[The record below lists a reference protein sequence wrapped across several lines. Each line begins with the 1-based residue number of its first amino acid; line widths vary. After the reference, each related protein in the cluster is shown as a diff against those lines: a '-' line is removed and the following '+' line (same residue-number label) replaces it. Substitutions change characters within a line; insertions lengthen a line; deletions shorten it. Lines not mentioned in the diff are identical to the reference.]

1 MIGKKRKLKNL
12 WTKKSNAVKIFKR
25 FFEWITDDSFKPP
38 NILKMKVLIIEDEKP
53 AARRLNRMLAN
64 LGLKVQQMLHSVE
77 ESLNWLQNNEH
88 PDLIFLDIQLSDGLS
103 FEIFEEIE
111 VKSAIIFT
119 TAYDEYALKAFK
131 LNSID
136 YLLKPLDEDELKV
149 AVDKFNENR
158 PKQTDVQVNLDDI
171 RKLLVNPVDRKF
183 KKRLTIKVGQHIK
196 IIPIDE
202 VECFYSE
209 NKSTY
214 IYTRENRNHLLD
226 HSLEYWQEQLN
237 PEHFFRVNRTFIVY
251 INGIKDI
258 IAHSN
263 SRLKLILHSFSETEI
278 IVSRERVKEFKNWID

>member
-1 MIGKKRKLKNL
+1 MN
-12 WTKKSNAVKIFKR
+12 
-25 FFEWITDDSFKPP
+25 
-38 NILKMKVLIIEDEKP
+38 VLIIEDEKP
-53 AARRLNRMLAN
+53 AARRLNRMLAELN
-64 LGLKVQQMLHSVE
+64 IDVQQMLHSVE

-136 YLLKPLDEDELKV
+136 YLLKPLDSDELEA
-149 AVDKFNENR
+149 AVNQF
-158 PKQTDVQVNLDDI
+158 KQKQPTQSDVQVNLDDI
-171 RKLLVNPVDRKF
+171 RKLLINPVDRKF
-183 KKRLTIKVGQHIK
+183 KKRLSIKVGQHIK

-214 IYTRENRNHLLD
+214 IHTTDNRRYLLD
-226 HSLEYWQEQLN
+226 NSLEYWQEQLN
-237 PEHFFRVNRTFIVY
+237 PEQFFRVNRTFVVH
-251 INGIKDI
+251 INAIKDI
-258 IAHSN
+258 IAYTN
-263 SRLKLILHSFSETEI
+263 SRLKLILNFYKEQEI
-278 IVSRERVKEFKNWID
+278 IVSRERVKDFKNWID